1 MLAPRSPNLENAA
14 GVPITGLRRNETEMP
29 HEGHSPNLIELRL
42 ITGWIN
48 RHLSINISCPLLMDN
63 WKNRTIRPCW
73 RKPLV
78 SGVTG
83 KPYQNRI
90 KPGTIFEDL
99 LLFEKKQKV
108 GRRIR
113 TVSKR
118 HLLRLLSL
126 LIERKADSPTC

>member
-1 MLAPRSPNLENAA
+1 
-14 GVPITGLRRNETEMP
+14 
-29 HEGHSPNLIELRL
+29 
-42 ITGWIN
+42 
-48 RHLSINISCPLLMDN
+48 
-63 WKNRTIRPCW
+63 
-73 RKPLV
+73 
-78 SGVTG
+78 VTG
-83 KPYQNRI
+83 KPYQNHI